1 MSDREATSAAGM
13 SVRTARTV
21 EYTIIAFCIF
31 ALAMIFQ
38 PFSLALFTL
47 GSAAVVFGALA
58 FNLVPL
64 AVPGAP
70 GRSLVTATGIIAI
83 IFVVVIG
90 LAILSAWLYGVYF
103 VKPIGG

>member
-1 MSDREATSAAGM
+1 MSDKEATSTTGM
-13 SVRTARTV
+13 SARKAGV
-21 EYTIIAFCIF
+21 IEYTIIAFCIA

-38 PFSLALFTL
+38 PFLLALFTI
-47 GSAAVVFGALA
+47 GSALVVFGALA

-70 GRSLVTATGIIAI
+70 VRAVVTGG
-83 IFVVVIG
+83 VVVSILFFVIVG

-103 VKPIGG
+103 VKPIG

>member
-1 MSDREATSAAGM
+1 MSDRQATPATGM
-13 SVRTARTV
+13 SVRTARAV
-21 EYTIIAFCIF
+21 EYTIIGFCIL

-38 PFSLALFTL
+38 PFLLALFTI

-64 AVPGAP
+64 AVPGTP
-70 GRSLVTATGIIAI
+70 VRSLAFAGVIVLILLI
-83 IFVVVIG
+83 VIIG

-103 VKPIGG
+103 VKPFG